1 MGSTL
6 TFSLIELSYVAE
18 IVVAEVAQLNG
29 RSYDIALNSVYSVSY
44 G

>member
-6 TFSLIELSYVAE
+6 TFSLIELLYVAE
-18 IVVAEVAQLNG
+18 IAVAEAARVNG
-29 RSYDIALNSVYSVSY
+29 GRYDIALNSVYSVSY